1 MTDVEPAS
9 DHHIESMKRF
19 WEETPPEPDM
29 RILNARL
36 LKQDFLSLIARLEE
50 AEPSR
55 KATSAALLAADKF
68 RWLFIPGDGNS
79 PLRTEIDDVEAFTH
93 AFIELSEAINAVLVG
108 EPGAALA
115 EDDLTECCYRRCQS
129 DNEPEFGEDELEVT
143 PSYWV
148 RLNSSGKPTFWEG
161 AVPDGI
167 PLYKRAT
174 APNGARARN
183 DFLEEAARICEA
195 LAASVLHPNQTI
207 TDRCAAAIR
216 AAKAAPASAEAGQ

>member
-1 MTDVEPAS
+1 MTDVEPAN
-9 DHHIESMKRF
+9 DRHIESMKRF
-19 WEETPPEPDM
+19 WEETPPEPDI
-29 RILNARL
+29 RLLNARL
-36 LKQDFLSLIARLEE
+36 LKQDFLSLIARIEE

-93 AFIELSEAINAVLVG
+93 AFIELSEAINAVLVR

-115 EDDLTECCYRRCQS
+115 
-129 DNEPEFGEDELEVT
+129 EDELEVT

-148 RLNSSGKPTFWEG
+148 RVNSSGNPTFWEG

-167 PLYKRAT
+167 PLYERAT

-183 DFLEEAARICEA
+183 DCLEEAASICEA
-195 LAASVLHPNQTI
+195 LAASVMHPNQTI

-216 AAKAAPASAEAGQ
+216 AAKAAPASAEPGR